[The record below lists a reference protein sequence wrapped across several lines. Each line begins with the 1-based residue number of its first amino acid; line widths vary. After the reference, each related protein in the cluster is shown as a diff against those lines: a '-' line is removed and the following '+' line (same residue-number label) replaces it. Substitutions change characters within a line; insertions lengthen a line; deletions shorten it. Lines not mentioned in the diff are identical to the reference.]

1 LEKKPIQTNQ
11 PGGIPMRSKAEKRR
25 KHKAHQE
32 VEREKKRGQ
41 KRGEYR
47 QERKKKK
54 YNPARYLS
62 RNQKEVVQRL
72 LDGDVTMISNAS
84 WAFIEPFLL
93 FLHEV
98 EFFELIGVD
107 GKKFRR
113 QMIEVS
119 LLIMT
124 YSAKVLLGIPSINQV
139 PGRLFRDRALLL
151 LIGYSTDQLMSGF
164 CKRGYDDKDK
174 PMYKNVLADAVE
186 KLTAEEVAYILN
198 GAVKRLAERGVF
210 EQSQGH
216 FALDSSD
223 LAATEHYRGVGKKKV
238 KVRKRLP
245 NKQYVEYEEYVYGF
259 KVVVI
264 YEVHLRL
271 IVAAHVALINKHD
284 SNFTLDLLKQ
294 AMANVGQGI
303 IEVLLM
309 DRGFLDGETLWTI
322 KHTYGVDF
330 IVPSKDDM
338 HVTTDARAFRKTKA
352 DGQSLFRAERLGQG
366 KKLGGQVRLYGVK
379 GVTAYDQYGDADHQK
394 KINRK
399 DFKPNP
405 INAIVVQQ
413 WQGKTYRS
421 GDEKVFLTS
430 LSIDQPLSILD
441 SYDLRSLIENCA
453 FRELK
458 QGWHLGKFPKK
469 SDDAV
474 RGHVFL
480 TLVIFTLT
488 NAYRTDVGQDLAQ
501 AGIRRQ
507 RLAWQ
512 ETNKVLVVAGDYYAF
527 FDLEELLIIFNCE
540 PEICWRVDP
549 PDVRHFYGLP
559 DPVVA

>member
-1 LEKKPIQTNQ
+1 MTN
-11 PGGIPMRSKAEKRR
+11 KT
-25 KHKAHQE
+25 
-32 VEREKKRGQ
+32 KKRGQNKSHKKVERAKGQAQ

-47 QERKKKK
+47 QKRKGKK

-62 RNQKEVVQRL
+62 RNQQEVVQRL

-84 WAFIEPFLL
+84 WAFMEPFLL

-98 EFFELIGVD
+98 GFFELIGVD

-124 YSAKVLLGIPSINQV
+124 YSAKVLLGISSINQV
-139 PGRLFRDRALLL
+139 PGRLFRDRALML
-151 LIGYSTDQLMSGF
+151 LIGYNTDQLMSGF
-164 CKRGYDDKDK
+164 CCRGYEDKQK
-174 PMYKNVLADAVE
+174 PMHKNVLADAVE
-186 KLTAEEVAYILN
+186 KLTAEELAYILN
-198 GAVKRLAERGVF
+198 GAVKQLAERGVF
-210 EQSQGH
+210 KQSQGH

-223 LAATEHYRGVGKKKV
+223 LETTEHYRGVGKKKV

-245 NKQYVEYEEYVYGF
+245 NNQYIEYEEYVYGC

-271 IVAAHVALINKHD
+271 IVAAQVAPINRHD
-284 SNFTLDLLKQ
+284 SKFTLDLLKQ
-294 AMANVGQGI
+294 AITNVGQGV

-322 KHTYGVDF
+322 KQTYGVDF
-330 IVPSKDDM
+330 IIPSKTDM
-338 HVTTDARAFRKTKA
+338 HVTTDARSFRQTKGEV
-352 DGQSLFRAERLGQG
+352 DYLFWAERAGEG
-366 KKLGGQVRLYGVK
+366 KKLEGQVRLYGVK
-379 GVTAYDQYGDADHQK
+379 GVTSYDQYGDAAHQK
-394 KINRK
+394 RLNRK
-399 DFKPNP
+399 DFQANP
-405 INAIVVQQ
+405 LNAIVVYE
-413 WQGKTYRS
+413 WSGKKYRP
-421 GDEKVFLTS
+421 GKEKVFLTT
-430 LSIDQPLSILD
+430 LSVDQPLEILD
-441 SYDLRSLIENCA
+441 GYDLRSLIENCA

-480 TLVIFTLT
+480 TLLIFTLT

-512 ETNKVLVVAGDYYAF
+512 ESNKVLIVAGDYYAI
-527 FDLEELLIIFNCE
+527 FDLEELFIIFGCE

-549 PDVRHFYGLP
+549 PDVRQRYGLP
-559 DPVVA
+559 APVAA

>member
-1 LEKKPIQTNQ
+1 
-11 PGGIPMRSKAEKRR
+11 MRSKAEKGP
-25 KHKAHQE
+25 KHKAHQK
-32 VEREKKRGQ
+32 VEREKKRAK
-41 KRGEYR
+41 KRGQYR
-47 QERKKKK
+47 QERKKRK

-72 LDGDVTMISNAS
+72 LEGDVTMISNAS
-84 WAFIEPFLL
+84 WAFVEPFLL

-98 EFFELIGVD
+98 GFFEMIGVD

-139 PGRLFRDRALLL
+139 PERLFRDRALML
-151 LIGYSTDQLMSGF
+151 LIGYSTDQLLSGF
-164 CKRGYDDKDK
+164 CCRGYEDKEK
-174 PMYKNVLADAVE
+174 PMHKNVLADAVE
-186 KLTAEEVAYILN
+186 KLTGEEVAYILN
-198 GAVKRLAERGVF
+198 GAVKRLAEHGVF
-210 EQSQGH
+210 KQGQGH

-223 LAATEHYRGVGKKKV
+223 LEATKHYRGVGKKKV

-245 NKQYVEYEEYVYGF
+245 NKQYIQYEEYVYGF

-271 IVAAHVALINKHD
+271 IVAAQVATINKHD
-284 SNFTLDLLKQ
+284 SKFTLDLLKQ
-294 AMANVGQGI
+294 AIANVGEGV

-309 DRGFLDGETLWTI
+309 DRGFLDGESLWTI

-330 IVPSKDDM
+330 IVPGKDDM
-338 HVTTDARAFRKTKA
+338 HVTTDARAFRKTKE
-352 DGQSLFRAERLGQG
+352 DGDHLFRAERPAQG
-366 KKLGGQVRLYGVK
+366 KKVEGQVRLYGVK
-379 GVTAYDQYGDADHQK
+379 GLTTYDQYGDADHQQK
-394 KINRK
+394 MNRK

-405 INAIVVQQ
+405 INAIVVQT
-413 WQGKTYRS
+413 WEGKSYHS
-421 GDEKVFLTS
+421 GNEKVFLTS
-430 LSIDQPLSILD
+430 LPIDQPLTVLD

-469 SDDAV
+469 TDDAV

-488 NAYRTDVGQDLAQ
+488 NAYRTDVGQNLAQ

-507 RLAWQ
+507 RLTWHDS
-512 ETNKVLVVAGDYYAF
+512 NKVLVVAGHYYAI
-527 FDLEELLIIFNCE
+527 FDLEELFIIFGCE

-549 PDVRHFYGLP
+549 PEVRQRYGLP

>member
-1 LEKKPIQTNQ
+1 
-11 PGGIPMRSKAEKRR
+11 MRSKAEKRR
-25 KHKAHQE
+25 KHKRHQA
-32 VEREKKRGQ
+32 VEREKKQAQQRGQ
-41 KRGEYR
+41 YR
-47 QERKKKK
+47 QKRKKKK

-62 RNQKEVVQRL
+62 RNQQAVVKRL
-72 LDGDVTMISNAS
+72 LDGEVRMISNAS

-93 FLHEV
+93 FLHEAG
-98 EFFELIGVD
+98 FFETIGVD

-151 LIGYSTDQLMSGF
+151 LIGYSTDQLLSGF
-164 CKRGYDDKDK
+164 CCRGYEDKQK
-174 PMYKNVLADAVE
+174 PMHKKVLADAVE
-186 KLTAEEVAYILN
+186 KLTAAELAYILN
-198 GAVKRLAERGVF
+198 GAVKRLAACGVF
-210 EQSQGH
+210 KQSQGH

-223 LAATEHYRGVGKKKV
+223 LETTEHYRGVGQKKV
-238 KVRKRLP
+238 TVRKRLP
-245 NKQYVEYEEYVYGF
+245 NKQYVEYEDYVYGF

-271 IVAAHVALINKHD
+271 IVAAQVAPINHHD
-284 SNFTLDLLKQ
+284 STFTLDLLKQ
-294 AMANVGQGI
+294 AIANLGPGV
-303 IEVLLM
+303 IEVLVL
-309 DRGFLDGETLWTI
+309 DRGFLDGQTLWTI
-322 KHTYGVDF
+322 KQTYGVDF

-352 DGQSLFRAERLGQG
+352 DGQDLFRAERPAQG
-366 KKLGGQVRLYGVK
+366 KNLAGQVRLYGVK
-379 GVTAYDQYGDADHQK
+379 GLTSYDQYGDADHQK

-399 DFKPNP
+399 DFQPNP
-405 INAIVVQQ
+405 INAIVVQA
-413 WQGKTYRS
+413 WQGKSYRA
-421 GDEKVFLTS
+421 GAEKVFLTS
-430 LSIDQPLSILD
+430 LPVDHPVTVLD
-441 SYDLRSLIENCA
+441 SYGLRSLIENCA

-469 SDDAV
+469 TDDAV

-480 TLVIFTLT
+480 TLLIFTLT
-488 NAYRTDVGQDLAQ
+488 NVYRTQVGQDLAQ

-512 ETNKVLVVAGDYYAF
+512 QAHKVLVVADNFYAI
-527 FDLEELLIIFNCE
+527 FDLEELLIIFGCE
-540 PEICWRVDP
+540 PELCWRVDP
-549 PDVRHFYGLP
+549 PEVRHRYALP
-559 DPVVA
+559 DPL

>member
-1 LEKKPIQTNQ
+1 
-11 PGGIPMRSKAEKRR
+11 MRSKAEKGS
-25 KHKAHQE
+25 KHKAHQK
-32 VEREKKRGQ
+32 VEREKKGAEKRGQ
-41 KRGEYR
+41 YR
-47 QERKKKK
+47 QGRKKKK

-72 LDGDVTMISNAS
+72 LDGDVTMLSNAS
-84 WAFIEPFLL
+84 WAFVEPFLL

-98 EFFELIGVD
+98 GFFELIGVD

-139 PGRLFRDRALLL
+139 PERLFRDRALML
-151 LIGYSTDQLMSGF
+151 LIGYSTDQLLSGF
-164 CKRGYDDKDK
+164 CCRGYEDKEK
-174 PMYKNVLADAVE
+174 PMHKNVLADAVE
-186 KLTAEEVAYILN
+186 KLTAEEVACILN
-198 GAVKRLAERGVF
+198 GAVQGLAEHGVF
-210 EQSQGH
+210 EQGQGH

-223 LAATEHYRGVGKKKV
+223 LEATEHYRGVGKKKV

-245 NKQYVEYEEYVYGF
+245 NKQYIEYEEYVYGF

-271 IVAAHVALINKHD
+271 IVAAQVAPINKHD
-284 SNFTLDLLKQ
+284 SKFTLDLLKQ
-294 AMANVGQGI
+294 AIANVGEGV

-322 KHTYGVDF
+322 KQTYGVDF
-330 IVPSKDDM
+330 IVPGKDDM
-338 HVTTDARAFRKTKA
+338 HVTTEARAFRRTKA
-352 DGQSLFRAERLGQG
+352 DGQYLFWAERPGEG
-366 KKLGGQVRLYGVK
+366 KKLEGQVRLYGIK
-379 GVTAYDQYGDADHQK
+379 GVTAYDQYGDADHQQK
-394 KINRK
+394 MNRK

-413 WQGKTYRS
+413 WEGKSYRS
-421 GDEKVFLTS
+421 GQEKVFLTS
-430 LSIDQPLSILD
+430 MPVNHPLTVLD

-469 SDDAV
+469 TDHAI

-480 TLVIFTLT
+480 TLTIFTLT

-501 AGIRRQ
+501 TGIRRQ
-507 RLAWQ
+507 RLAWHDS
-512 ETNKVLVVAGDYYAF
+512 NKVLVVAGDYYAI
-527 FDLEELLIIFNCE
+527 FDLEELFIFFGCE

-549 PDVRHFYGLP
+549 PEVRQHYHLP
-559 DPVVA
+559 VPVVT

>member
-1 LEKKPIQTNQ
+1 MTN
-11 PGGIPMRSKAEKRR
+11 KT
-25 KHKAHQE
+25 
-32 VEREKKRGQ
+32 KKRGQNKSHKKVERAKGQAQ

-47 QERKKKK
+47 QKRKGKK

-62 RNQKEVVQRL
+62 RNQQEVVQRL

-84 WAFIEPFLL
+84 WAFMEPFLL

-98 EFFELIGVD
+98 GFFELIGVD

-124 YSAKVLLGIPSINQV
+124 YSAKVLLGISSINQV
-139 PGRLFRDRALLL
+139 PGRLFRDRALML
-151 LIGYSTDQLMSGF
+151 LIGYNTDQLMSGF
-164 CKRGYDDKDK
+164 CCRGYEDKQK
-174 PMYKNVLADAVE
+174 PMHKNVLADAVE

-198 GAVKRLAERGVF
+198 GAVKQLAERGVF
-210 EQSQGH
+210 KQSQGH

-223 LAATEHYRGVGKKKV
+223 LETTEHYRGVGKKKV

-245 NKQYVEYEEYVYGF
+245 NNQYIEYEEYVYGC

-271 IVAAHVALINKHD
+271 IVAAQVAPINRHD
-284 SNFTLDLLKQ
+284 SKFTLDLLKQ
-294 AMANVGQGI
+294 AITNVGQGV

-322 KHTYGVDF
+322 KQTYGVDF
-330 IVPSKDDM
+330 IIPSKTDM
-338 HVTTDARAFRKTKA
+338 HVTTDARSFRQTKGEV
-352 DGQSLFRAERLGQG
+352 DYLFWAERAGEG
-366 KKLGGQVRLYGVK
+366 KKLEGQVRLYGVK
-379 GVTAYDQYGDADHQK
+379 GVTSYDQYGDAAHQK
-394 KINRK
+394 RLNRK
-399 DFKPNP
+399 DFQANP
-405 INAIVVQQ
+405 LNAIVVYE
-413 WQGKTYRS
+413 WSGKKYRP
-421 GDEKVFLTS
+421 GKEKVFLTT
-430 LSIDQPLSILD
+430 LSVDQPLEILD
-441 SYDLRSLIENCA
+441 GYDLRSLIENCA

-480 TLVIFTLT
+480 TLLIFTLT

-512 ETNKVLVVAGDYYAF
+512 ESNKVLIVAGDYYAI
-527 FDLEELLIIFNCE
+527 FDLEELFIIFGCE

-549 PDVRHFYGLP
+549 PDVRQRYGLP
-559 DPVVA
+559 APVAA

>member
-1 LEKKPIQTNQ
+1 MT
-11 PGGIPMRSKAEKRR
+11 SKAEKGR
-25 KHKAHQE
+25 KHKRHQA
-32 VEREKKRGQ
+32 VEREKKGVKQRGQ
-41 KRGEYR
+41 DR

-62 RNQKEVVQRL
+62 HNQKEVVKRL
-72 LDGDVTMISNAS
+72 LDGEVTMISNAS

-98 EFFELIGVD
+98 GFFEMIGVE
-107 GKKFRR
+107 GKQFRR

-139 PGRLFRDRALLL
+139 PARLFRDRALLL
-151 LIGYSTDQLMSGF
+151 LIGYSTDQLLSGF
-164 CKRGYDDKDK
+164 CCRGYEDKDK
-174 PMYKNVLADAVE
+174 PMHKNVLADAVE
-186 KLTAEEVAYILN
+186 KLTAEELAYILN
-198 GAVKRLAERGVF
+198 GAVKRLAARGVF
-210 EQSQGH
+210 KQSQGH

-223 LAATEHYRGVGKKKV
+223 LETTEHYRGVGKKKV

-245 NKQYVEYEEYVYGF
+245 NKQYIESEEYVYGF
-259 KVVVI
+259 KVVII

-271 IVAAHVALINKHD
+271 IVAAQVAPINKHD
-284 SNFTLDLLKQ
+284 TNFTLDLLKQ
-294 AMANVGQGI
+294 AIANVGQGV
-303 IEVLLM
+303 IEVLVM

-322 KHTYGVDF
+322 KQSYGVDF
-330 IVPSKDDM
+330 IVPSKDEM
-338 HVTTDARAFRKTKA
+338 HITTDARAFRKTKA
-352 DGQSLFRAERLGQG
+352 DGQDLFRAERPGQG
-366 KKLGGQVRLYGVK
+366 KKLEGQVRLYGVK
-379 GVTAYDQYGDADHQK
+379 GLTAYDQYGDADHQQ

-399 DFKPNP
+399 DFEPNP
-405 INAIVVQQ
+405 INAIVVQH
-413 WQGKTYRS
+413 WAGKTYRA

-430 LSIDQPLSILD
+430 LPIDHPLTILD

-469 SDDAV
+469 TAEAV

-480 TLVIFTLT
+480 TLTIFTLT
-488 NAYRTDVGQDLAQ
+488 NAYRTDIGQDLAQ
-501 AGIRRQ
+501 VGIRRQ

-512 ETNKVLVVAGDYYAF
+512 QANKVLILAGGYYAF
-527 FDLEELLIIFNCE
+527 FDPEELLIIFNCE
-540 PEICWRVDP
+540 PEFCWRVDP
-549 PDVRHFYGLP
+549 PEVRQCYGLP
-559 DPVVA
+559 DPGAA

>member
-1 LEKKPIQTNQ
+1 MT
-11 PGGIPMRSKAEKRR
+11 SKAEKGR
-25 KHKAHQE
+25 KHKPHQA
-32 VEREKKRGQ
+32 VEREKERAK

-47 QERKKKK
+47 QRRKKKP

-62 RNQKEVVQRL
+62 RNQQEVVQRL
-72 LDGDVTMISNAS
+72 LDGNVSLISHAS

-98 EFFELIGVD
+98 GFFELIGVD

-113 QMIEVS
+113 QMIDVS

-124 YSAKVLLGIPSINQV
+124 YSAKVLLGLSSINQV
-139 PGRLFRDRALLL
+139 PARLFRDRALLL
-151 LIGYSTDQLMSGF
+151 LIGYSTDQLLSGF
-164 CKRGYDDKDK
+164 CCRGYEDKQK
-174 PMYKNVLADAVE
+174 PMHKNVLADAVE
-186 KLTAEEVAYILN
+186 KLTGEELAYILN
-198 GAVKRLAERGVF
+198 GAVQQLAARGIF
-210 EQSQGH
+210 KQSQGH

-223 LAATEHYRGVGKKKV
+223 LATTEHYRGVGKKKV

-259 KVVVI
+259 KVIVI
-264 YEVHLRL
+264 YEVQLRL
-271 IVAAHVALINKHD
+271 IVAAHVAPIHQHD
-284 SNFTLDLLKQ
+284 SNFTLDLLQQ
-294 AMANVGQGI
+294 ALANVGQGV

-322 KHTYGVDF
+322 KQTYGVDF
-330 IVPSKDDM
+330 IVPGKDDM
-338 HVTTDARAFRKTKA
+338 HVTTEARAFRRTKA
-352 DGQSLFRAERLGQG
+352 DGQYLFRAERPGEG
-366 KKLGGQVRLYGVK
+366 GKLGGQVQLYGVK
-379 GVTAYDQYGDADHQK
+379 GITAYDQYGDADHQQK
-394 KINRK
+394 MNRK

-413 WQGKTYRS
+413 WAGKTYRS
-421 GDEKVFLTS
+421 GQEKVFLTS
-430 LSIDQPLSILD
+430 LPVDHPLTVLD

-458 QGWHLGKFPKK
+458 QGWHLDKFPKK
-469 SDDAV
+469 TDDAV

-480 TLVIFTLT
+480 TLIIFTLT

-512 ETNKVLVVAGDYYAF
+512 EANKVLVVAGDYYAI
-527 FDLEELLIIFNCE
+527 FDLEELFIILGCE

-549 PDVRHFYGLP
+549 PEVRQRYGLP
-559 DPVVA
+559 APVPA